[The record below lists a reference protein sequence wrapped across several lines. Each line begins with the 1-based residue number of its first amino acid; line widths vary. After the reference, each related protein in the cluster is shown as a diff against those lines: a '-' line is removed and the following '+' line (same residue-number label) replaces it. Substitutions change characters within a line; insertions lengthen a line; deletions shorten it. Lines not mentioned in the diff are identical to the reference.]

1 MCVCACVR
9 KRGHSVIHAYVAKQ
23 VRHGLSIVD
32 AADGLRQYH
41 ADVHRFNLWTL
52 ELLEL
57 MGDCVGHHHL
67 GRDRQEREREGERI
81 I

>member
-1 MCVCACVR
+1 MCVSVCVFVR
-9 KRGHSVIHAYVAKQ
+9 VSERGHSVVHANVAKQ

-41 ADVHRFNLWTL
+41 ADVNRFNLWTL

-67 GRDRQEREREGERI
+67 GERDKRVRE
-81 I
+81 